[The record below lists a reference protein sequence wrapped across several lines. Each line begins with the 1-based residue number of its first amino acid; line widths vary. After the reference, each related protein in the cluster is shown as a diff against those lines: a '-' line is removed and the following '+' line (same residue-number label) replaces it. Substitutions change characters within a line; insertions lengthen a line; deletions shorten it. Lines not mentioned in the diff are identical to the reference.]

1 MKTETIRLRLN
12 SEIME
17 RVRAIADKETRTLAK
32 QVEHLLKM
40 GLEPSKLDYYYTDI
54 VDFLGSVENGELDQ
68 FNTMSKATKLLKSI
82 KEDK

>member
-40 GLEPSKLDYYYTDI
+40 GLESK
-54 VDFLGSVENGELDQ
+54 GQ
-68 FNTMSKATKLLKSI
+68 LK
-82 KEDK
+82 